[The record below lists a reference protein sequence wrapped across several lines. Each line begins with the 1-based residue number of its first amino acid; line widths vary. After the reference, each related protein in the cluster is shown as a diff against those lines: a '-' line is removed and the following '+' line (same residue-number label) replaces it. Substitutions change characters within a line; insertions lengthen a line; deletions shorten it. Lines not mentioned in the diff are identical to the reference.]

1 MSDWL
6 SQFDLNYTCKI
17 IRVSYGTDSY
27 CNNTTVETTI
37 VSNEPCAVW
46 QSAGNEVVIGD
57 RVHNPIN
64 YVMAIR
70 ASTAYTATDKVIV
83 NGSTFTVGNPHN
95 VANENA
101 IMVFNLESVK

>member
-1 MSDWL
+1 MGEYLED
-6 SQFDLNYTCKI
+6 FDLNHECKI
-17 IRVSYGTDSY
+17 IRVSHGTDSY
-27 CNNTTVETTI
+27 CNKTTVETTI

-64 YVMAIR
+64 YVMAIKP
-70 ASTAYTATDKVIV
+70 STGYAATDKVIV

-95 VANENA
+95 VANEDD
-101 IMVFNLESVK
+101 IMIFNLESVE